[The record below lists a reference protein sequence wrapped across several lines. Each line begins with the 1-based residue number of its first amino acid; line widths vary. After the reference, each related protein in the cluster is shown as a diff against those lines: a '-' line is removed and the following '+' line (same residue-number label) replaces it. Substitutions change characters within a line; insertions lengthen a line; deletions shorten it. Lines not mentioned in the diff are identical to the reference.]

1 MNENANVIPQAFLAN
16 SHNTKRKYKCLSLK
30 SLLQTLK
37 RFISQLTLLANSPHY
52 MKRKCQQSYPQM
64 KET

>member
-16 SHNTKRKYKCLSLK
+16 SHNTKSKQKCLSLK

-37 RFISQLTLLANSPHY
+37 RFISQQTLHIT
-52 MKRKCQQSYPQM
+52 Q
-64 KET
+64 KENVNKVIHK